1 MEVGPNKL
9 ALRELERLR
18 YLRRAIG
25 AHSGR
30 ACTGAR
36 QTARCSIKST
46 CDEPS
51 PCRSFCEF
59 INVYIPTFPGSKS
72 LHPPPHRTRV
82 VRFCCPLEVPPPHSQ
97 SRARRAARRAMPKLK
112 AGWWSPEEE
121 QSLLEGHAKHTATGS
136 LSLWADILGD
146 SSLFFAIGRTNV
158 DLKDKWRTL
167 RKRVVPSAADPKR
180 LELQVVGGEPK
191 QEKSRADK
199 AKAAP
204 DRVKAIFAPPAPPAA
219 LPLNQ
224 LRAAPPRDH
233 DMRAPPKKRA
243 RALSTPQEAPSE
255 CSKCSA
261 ASGSVIGGT
270 CTSYCP
276 RTRCLVEVC
285 A

>member
-1 MEVGPNKL
+1 MEGGPSRL

-18 YLRRAIG
+18 HLRRAIG
-25 AHSGR
+25 VRSDR
-30 ACTGAR
+30 ACTKAR
-36 QTARCSIKST
+36 LTARCSIKST

-51 PCRSFCEF
+51 PCRSSCELH
-59 INVYIPTFPGSKS
+59 INVIHSYACEVADPLRWFA
-72 LHPPPHRTRV
+72 PHNKQR
-82 VRFCCPLEVPPPHSQ
+82 P
-97 SRARRAARRAMPKLK
+97 SRARGMPKLK

-121 QSLLEGHAKHTATGS
+121 QCLLEGHARHTATGS

-146 SSLFFAIGRTNV
+146 PSLSFAIGRTNV

-167 RKRVVPSAADPKR
+167 RKRVVPSATDPKR
-180 LELQVVGGEPK
+180 LELQIVGGEAK
-191 QEKSRADK
+191 Q

-204 DRVKAIFAPPAPPAA
+204 GRVKAIFAPPAPPAA
-219 LPLNQ
+219 LPPNQ
-224 LRAAPPRDH
+224 ARAAPPRDH

-261 ASGSVIGGT
+261 PSGSESAST

-285 A
+285 AWCLVSRTQTLP

>member
-18 YLRRAIG
+18 HLRRAIG

-36 QTARCSIKST
+36 PTARCSIKST

-51 PCRSFCEF
+51 PCRSSCELH
-59 INVYIPTFPGSKS
+59 INVIHSYACEVADPLRWFA
-72 LHPPPHRTRV
+72 PHNKQR
-82 VRFCCPLEVPPPHSQ
+82 P
-97 SRARRAARRAMPKLK
+97 SRARGMPKLK

-180 LELQVVGGEPK
+180 LELQVVGGEAK

-219 LPLNQ
+219 LPPNQ

-261 ASGSVIGGT
+261 ASGSAIGGA

>member
-1 MEVGPNKL
+1 
-9 ALRELERLR
+9 
-18 YLRRAIG
+18 
-25 AHSGR
+25 
-30 ACTGAR
+30 
-36 QTARCSIKST
+36 
-46 CDEPS
+46 
-51 PCRSFCEF
+51 
-59 INVYIPTFPGSKS
+59 
-72 LHPPPHRTRV
+72 
-82 VRFCCPLEVPPPHSQ
+82 
-97 SRARRAARRAMPKLK
+97 MPKLK

-167 RKRVVPSAADPKR
+167 RKRVVTSAADPKR
-180 LELQVVGGEPK
+180 FELQIVGGEKP
-191 QEKSRADK
+191 RAGK

-204 DRVKAIFAPPAPPAA
+204 DRVKAIFAPPAPPS
-219 LPLNQ
+219 
-224 LRAAPPRDH
+224 APPRDH

-261 ASGSVIGGT
+261 ASGSEIAGT

-276 RTRCLVEVC
+276 RARCLVEVC
-285 A
+285 APSAPSAWLANPNPSPCPSP